1 MYQAI
6 GNFYEGIM
14 VTGTVSDTTA
24 SPFHASC
31 SPNFIAVCGKLS
43 CHNVAILVQTSDET
57 DDKVQANIV
66 GVNYKLP

>member
-24 SPFHASC
+24 FPFHACC
-31 SPNFIAVCGKLS
+31 SPNFIAVCGKLIVS
-43 CHNVAILVQTSDET
+43 QRCNLDADERR
-57 DDKVQANIV
+57 DGRQS
-66 GVNYKLP
+66 